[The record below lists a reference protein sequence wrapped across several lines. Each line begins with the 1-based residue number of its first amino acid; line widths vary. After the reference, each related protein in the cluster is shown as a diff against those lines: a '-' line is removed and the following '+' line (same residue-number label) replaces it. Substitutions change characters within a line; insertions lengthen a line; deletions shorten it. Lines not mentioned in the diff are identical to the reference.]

1 MPDTVTPFEMLP
13 AGCHSPRS
21 EWPWRLALP
30 EARFSAL
37 CFETQALCD
46 TNLGAWELALPDR
59 LTTAAAKRRAEFLGG
74 RLTAR
79 RALAALTGSPST
91 PAQDA
96 EQLPDWPAGTVGS
109 ITHSRG
115 LAAAVVANRATY
127 RGIGLDAEVVMSGER
142 ARRLA
147 GQILV
152 ASELAWLDRLPAEWQ
167 GEFLTLVFSLKE
179 SLFKALYPLV
189 GQRFYFPHARLIE
202 WNAKAGAVSIE
213 LLKTLSAQWTAGARL
228 SGQVAKIDDY
238 LLTLVAIPPQS

>member
-1 MPDTVTPFEMLP
+1 MSGFEAAATALP
-13 AGCHSPRS
+13 PGCHSPLS
-21 EWPWRLALP
+21 EWPWREAWP
-30 EARFSAL
+30 WARFSAL
-37 CFETQALCD
+37 RFDTGVLCEAD
-46 TNLGAWELALPDR
+46 LDGWHLSLPDR
-59 LTTAAAKRRAEFLGG
+59 LATAAAKRRAEFLGG

-127 RGIGLDAEVVMSGER
+127 RGIGLDAEVVMNGER

-238 LLTLVAIPPQS
+238 LLTLVAIPPHS

>member
-1 MPDTVTPFEMLP
+1 MSGFEAAATALP
-13 AGCHSPRS
+13 PGCHSPLS
-21 EWPWRLALP
+21 EWPWREAWP
-30 EARFSAL
+30 WARFSAL
-37 CFETQALCD
+37 RFDTGVLCEAD
-46 TNLGAWELALPDR
+46 LDGWHLSLPDR
-59 LTTAAAKRRAEFLGG
+59 LATAAAKRRAEFLGG